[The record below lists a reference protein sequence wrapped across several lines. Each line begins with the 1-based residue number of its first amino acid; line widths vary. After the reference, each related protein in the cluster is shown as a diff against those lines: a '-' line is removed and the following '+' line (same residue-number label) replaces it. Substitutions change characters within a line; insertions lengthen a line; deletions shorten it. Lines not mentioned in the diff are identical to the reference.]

1 MNYELN
7 SRYFEDVRYKWQIIM
22 IVIGALIFLGGLGG
36 SAGAAIVGLL
46 LLAGGIAWIVLKKK
60 NIVSDSQYDE
70 SVYSYLGNTK
80 ERALNKLGLDASE
93 VQEIEP
99 IQFSS
104 YRYKGCKKAKK
115 GADDF
120 WRTDVYES
128 ITMFFSANEVHCY
141 TLNYNTLEK
150 KQTES
155 TDVYFYS
162 DIVSVSTTSEEAEI
176 GFLNETVNYEAFKLT
191 TAGGTS
197 ISIGIK
203 DQDNAQRSINAM
215 RQLLR
220 AKKLQK

>member
-7 SRYFEDVRYKWQIIM
+7 RKYFEYVSYKWQII
-22 IVIGALIFLGGLGG
+22 IAVVGAIMFLTGISGSVATAFFGLI
-36 SAGAAIVGLL
+36 
-46 LLAGGIAWIVLKKK
+46 LLAAGIAWIVLKKK
-60 NIVSDSQYDE
+60 NIVTDEQYDQ
-70 SVYSYLGNTK
+70 SVYSYLGNVK
-80 ERALNKLGLDASE
+80 EKALNKLGIDASE

-104 YRYKGCKKAKK
+104 FRYAGCSKAKK
-115 GADDF
+115 GEDNF

-162 DIVSVSTTSEEAEI
+162 DIVSVSTSSEETKL

-197 ISIGIK
+197 LSIGIK

-220 AKKLQK
+220 AKKTQ

>member
-7 SRYFEDVRYKWQIIM
+7 NKYFNDVRYKWQIIM
-22 IVIGALIFLGGLGG
+22 IVVGAIMFLVGLSG
-36 SAGAAIVGLL
+36 SAGAAIVGILI
-46 LLAGGIAWIVLKKK
+46 LAGGIAWIVLKKK
-60 NIVSDSQYDE
+60 AIVTDQQYDA
-70 SVYSYLGNTK
+70 SVASYLGNTREK
-80 ERALNKLGLDASE
+80 ALNKLGIDASE

-99 IQFSS
+99 IEFSS
-104 YRYKGCKKAKK
+104 YRYKGCTRAKK
-115 GADDF
+115 GEDNY

-162 DIVSVSTTSEEAEI
+162 DIVSVSTSSEEAQL
-176 GFLNETVNYEAFKLT
+176 GFMNETVNYEAFKLT

-197 ISIGIK
+197 LSIGIK

-220 AKKLQK
+220 AKKTQ